1 MFAPRLLLPMSLLAA
16 VLAGCQSTPSDDV
29 ASSKALQGV
38 RMQGDLRLANDQ
50 LLFRPCQ
57 EHRFFQISDVNNTS
71 IINDA
76 HELTADSGANSLFA
90 DLRGKMKSGGS
101 AGSDGVFAVSEVY
114 RMQYTGPG
122 CSDPNFKRI
131 TLRATGHTPEW
142 GVMVSGQGMVVA
154 SNDRS
159 QQALPYLQEQ
169 LPDGSRSLST
179 EANGERVELWV
190 RPQRCVDSDTGT
202 LQSLQA
208 ELRINGKSM
217 SGCAHY
223 GGATDAY

>member
-1 MFAPRLLLPMSLLAA
+1 MLAPRLLLTLTLLATL
-16 VLAGCQSTPSDDV
+16 LAGCHSTPSDSI
-29 ASSKALQGV
+29 ASSKASQGV
-38 RMQGDLRLANDQ
+38 RLQGDLRLANDQ

-57 EHRFFQISDVNNTS
+57 EHRYFQIDDAANTS

-76 HELTADSGANSLFA
+76 HELTADSGASSLFA
-90 DLRGKMKSGGS
+90 DLRGKMKSGGP

-122 CSDPNFKRI
+122 CSDPNFKRL
-131 TLRATGHTPEW
+131 TLRAAGHTPEW
-142 GVMVSGQGMVVA
+142 NVVVSGQGMVIA
-154 SNDRS
+154 STDRS

-190 RPQRCVDSDTGT
+190 SPQRCVDESTGT
-202 LQSLQA
+202 VQSLQA
-208 ELRINGKSM
+208 ELRVNGKSM

-223 GGATDAY
+223 GGATDTH